1 MKATKRKV
9 PSKSKRAQAFME
21 SNPAA
26 AVNEVAAR
34 FGLRKQSIYVLRNTM
49 KKAGFQFPKRGDQL
63 VSLTPAGT
71 ALMEEIEKQERVLT
85 EHQQMIADKLGID
98 PVQYL
103 QAVEG
108 LEMMRKQLGDKAP
121 KRFILTR
128 EEVEYANNLGIPLD
142 KFGEELE
149 KMRAQQD
156 AAGSAPLGIEMY
168 EDAVDATLD
177 ARAVEYGKFIEGAEV
192 MQMLKRV
199 VQAALN
205 NRDKTL
211 AHDQA
216 EAMDM
221 IIHKI
226 GRIVN
231 GNPDVVDHWLD
242 IAGYAKLVADRL
254 EGRVR

>member
-1 MKATKRKV
+1 MKATKRKL
-9 PSKSKRAQAFME
+9 PSRSKRAQSFLE
-21 SNPAA
+21 SHPAA
-26 AVNEVAAR
+26 SVDEIAFR
-34 FGLRKQSIYVLRNTM
+34 FGMGKQSVYALRNKM
-49 KKAGFQFPKRGDQL
+49 RKEGFVFLKRNEQL
-63 VSLTPAGT
+63 VSL
-71 ALMEEIEKQERVLT
+71 
-85 EHQQMIADKLGID
+85 
-98 PVQYL
+98 
-103 QAVEG
+103 
-108 LEMMRKQLGDKAP
+108 AP
-121 KRFILTR
+121 
-128 EEVEYANNLGIPLD
+128 
-142 KFGEELE
+142 
-149 KMRAQQD
+149 AQQS
-156 AAGSAPLGIEMY
+156 AAGSAPLEIEMFDFPD
-168 EDAVDATLD
+168 EVDVTLD

-199 VQAALN
+199 VQNALN

>member
-1 MKATKRKV
+1 MKATKRKF
-9 PSKSKRAQAFME
+9 PSKTKRAQAFLE

-26 AVNEVAAR
+26 APNEVAVR
-34 FGLRKQSIYVLRNTM
+34 FGLSKQAIYGLRNKM
-49 KKAGFQFPKRGDQL
+49 KRDGFVFPKKSEQL
-63 VSLTPAGT
+63 ATL
-71 ALMEEIEKQERVLT
+71 
-85 EHQQMIADKLGID
+85 
-98 PVQYL
+98 
-103 QAVEG
+103 
-108 LEMMRKQLGDKAP
+108 AP
-121 KRFILTR
+121 
-128 EEVEYANNLGIPLD
+128 
-142 KFGEELE
+142 
-149 KMRAQQD
+149 AQQG
-156 AAGSAPLGIEMY
+156 AAGSAPLAIEMF
-168 EDAVDATLD
+168 DFPDPVDVTLD
-177 ARAVEYGKFIEGAEV
+177 ARAVDYGKFIEGAEV

>member
-9 PSKSKRAQAFME
+9 PSVTKRAQAFLE
-21 SNPAA
+21 SNPAGV
-26 AVNEVAAR
+26 AVAE
-34 FGLRKQSIYVLRNTM
+34 
-49 KKAGFQFPKRGDQL
+49 
-63 VSLTPAGT
+63 
-71 ALMEEIEKQERVLT
+71 
-85 EHQQMIADKLGID
+85 
-98 PVQYL
+98 
-103 QAVEG
+103 
-108 LEMMRKQLGDKAP
+108 
-121 KRFILTR
+121 
-128 EEVEYANNLGIPLD
+128 
-142 KFGEELE
+142 
-149 KMRAQQD
+149 AQQ
-156 AAGSAPLGIEMY
+156 GIEMFDY
-168 EDAVDATLD
+168 VDQVDETLD

-199 VQAALN
+199 VLNALN

>member
-1 MKATKRKV
+1 MKATKRKL
-9 PSKSKRAQAFME
+9 PSKTKRAQAFIE

-26 AVNEVAAR
+26 SVNEVANR
-34 FGLRKQSIYVLRNTM
+34 FGMAKQSVYALRNKMRKT
-49 KKAGFQFPKRGDQL
+49 GFNFPKRADQL
-63 VSLTPAGT
+63 ASLAPAGP
-71 ALMEEIEKQERVLT
+71 ALT
-85 EHQQMIADKLGID
+85 EQQQMIADKLGID

-108 LEMMRKQLGDKAP
+108 LNMMREQLGDKAP
-121 KRFILTR
+121 KRFILNR
-128 EEVEYANNLGIPLD
+128 YQVEIANKLGIPLD
-142 KFGEELE
+142 KFAEEWE
-149 KMRAQQD
+149 KQQQS
-156 AAGSAPLGIEMY
+156 AAGSAPLPIEMFDY
-168 EDAVDATLD
+168 ADQVDETLD

-254 EGRVR
+254 EGRIR

>member
-1 MKATKRKV
+1 MKATKRKNTKTAKAR
-9 PSKSKRAQAFME
+9 SFMQ

-26 AVNEVAAR
+26 SPNEVAVR
-34 FGLRKQSIYVLRNTM
+34 FGLTKQTVYVLRNTM
-49 KKAGFQFPKRGDQL
+49 KRKGMVFPPRSEQLATLASAGPMPEDSQKL
-63 VSLTPAGT
+63 
-71 ALMEEIEKQERVLT
+71 E
-85 EHQQMIADKLGID
+85 QM
-98 PVQYL
+98 
-103 QAVEG
+103 
-108 LEMMRKQLGDKAP
+108 
-121 KRFILTR
+121 
-128 EEVEYANNLGIPLD
+128 
-142 KFGEELE
+142 
-149 KMRAQQD
+149 
-156 AAGSAPLGIEMY
+156 GIEMY
-168 EDAVDATLD
+168 EDTVDETLD
-177 ARAVEYGKFIEGAEV
+177 ARAVDYGKFIEGAEV

-254 EGRVR
+254 EGRIR

>member
-1 MKATKRKV
+1 MKATKRKNTRTA
-9 PSKSKRAQAFME
+9 RARSFMQ

-26 AVNEVAAR
+26 APNEVAAR
-34 FGLRKQSIYVLRNTM
+34 FDLTKQSIYVLRNTM
-49 KKAGFQFPKRGDQL
+49 KRKGFVFPKKSEQL
-63 VSLTPAGT
+63 ATL
-71 ALMEEIEKQERVLT
+71 
-85 EHQQMIADKLGID
+85 
-98 PVQYL
+98 
-103 QAVEG
+103 
-108 LEMMRKQLGDKAP
+108 AP
-121 KRFILTR
+121 
-128 EEVEYANNLGIPLD
+128 
-142 KFGEELE
+142 
-149 KMRAQQD
+149 AQQS
-156 AAGSAPLGIEMY
+156 AAGSAPLEIEMFDFPD
-168 EDAVDATLD
+168 EVDVTLD

-199 VQAALN
+199 VLNALN

>member
-9 PSKSKRAQAFME
+9 PSKSKRAQAFLE

-26 AVNEVAAR
+26 SVNEIVNR
-34 FGLRKQSIYVLRNTM
+34 FGMTKQTVYALRNKMRKT
-49 KKAGFQFPKRGDQL
+49 GFNFPKRSEQL
-63 VSLTPAGT
+63 VSLTPAG
-71 ALMEEIEKQERVLT
+71 AAVLT
-85 EHQQMIADKLGID
+85 EQQQMIADKLGID

-108 LEMMRKQLGDKAP
+108 LDMMRKQLGDKAP
-121 KRFILTR
+121 KRFLLSRR
-128 EEVEYANNLGIPLD
+128 EVDFANKLGIPLD
-142 KFGEELE
+142 KFAEEWE
-149 KMRAQQD
+149 KQQQS
-156 AAGSAPLGIEMY
+156 AAGSAPLPIEMFDY
-168 EDAVDATLD
+168 ADQVDETLD

-221 IIHKI
+221 IIHKM
-226 GRIVN
+226 GRIIN
-231 GNPDVVDHWLD
+231 GNPDAVDHWLD

>member
-1 MKATKRKV
+1 MKATKRKNTRTAKAR
-9 PSKSKRAQAFME
+9 SFMQ

-26 AVNEVAAR
+26 SPNEVANR
-34 FGLRKQSIYVLRNTM
+34 FGLTKQTVYVLRNTM
-49 KKAGFQFPKRGDQL
+49 KKKGFVFPKRSEQL
-63 VSLTPAGT
+63 ASLAPAGP
-71 ALMEEIEKQERVLT
+71 ALT
-85 EHQQMIADKLGID
+85 EQQQMIADKLGID

-108 LEMMRKQLGDKAP
+108 LNMMRDQLGDKAP
-121 KRFILTR
+121 RRFLLTR
-128 EEVEYANNLGIPLD
+128 REVDFANKLGIPLD
-142 KFGEELE
+142 KFGEEWE
-149 KMRAQQD
+149 KLQQG
-156 AAGSAPLGIEMY
+156 AAGSAPLEIEMY
-168 EDAVDATLD
+168 EDEVDATLD
-177 ARAVEYGKFIEGAEV
+177 ARAVDYGKFIEGAEV

-199 VQAALN
+199 VLNALN

-254 EGRVR
+254 EGRIR

>member
-1 MKATKRKV
+1 MKATKRKNTRTAKAR
-9 PSKSKRAQAFME
+9 SFMQ

-26 AVNEVAAR
+26 SPNEVAVR
-34 FGLRKQSIYVLRNTM
+34 FSLTKQSIYVLRNSM
-49 KKAGFQFPKRGDQL
+49 KKKGFVFPKRSEQL
-63 VSLTPAGT
+63 ATLAPAGP
-71 ALMEEIEKQERVLT
+71 VLT
-85 EHQQMIADKLGID
+85 EAQQRIADKLRLTPDEYI
-98 PVQYL
+98 
-103 QAVEG
+103 QAIAEHDQ
-108 LEMMRKQLGDKAP
+108 R
-121 KRFILTR
+121 
-128 EEVEYANNLGIPLD
+128 Y
-142 KFGEELE
+142 
-149 KMRAQQD
+149 
-156 AAGSAPLGIEMY
+156 AAGSAPLAIEMF
-168 EDAVDATLD
+168 DSPDQVDVTLD

-205 NRDKTL
+205 NRDKVL

-254 EGRVR
+254 EGRIR

>member
-1 MKATKRKV
+1 M
-9 PSKSKRAQAFME
+9 Q

-26 AVNEVAAR
+26 APNEVAVR
-34 FGLRKQSIYVLRNTM
+34 FGLTKQSIYVLRNTM
-49 KKAGFQFPKRGDQL
+49 KKKGFVFPPKSQQL
-63 VSLTPAGT
+63 ASLAPA
-71 ALMEEIEKQERVLT
+71 APVLT
-85 EHQQMIADKLGID
+85 EQQQMIADKLGID
-98 PVQYL
+98 PVEYL

-108 LEMMRKQLGDKAP
+108 LDMMRKQLGDKTP
-121 KRFILTR
+121 RRFLLTR
-128 EEVEYANNLGIPLD
+128 REIDFANKLGIPLD
-142 KFGEELE
+142 KFGEEWE
-149 KMRAQQD
+149 KLNETGNSQEQEQM
-156 AAGSAPLGIEMY
+156 GIEMY
-168 EDAVDATLD
+168 EDEVDATLD

>member
-1 MKATKRKV
+1 MKATKRKL
-9 PSKSKRAQAFME
+9 PSKTKRAQAFIE

-26 AVNEVAAR
+26 SVNEVANR
-34 FGLRKQSIYVLRNTM
+34 FGMAKQSVYALRNKM
-49 KKAGFQFPKRGDQL
+49 KKEGFNFPKRAEQL
-63 VSLTPAGT
+63 ASLAPAGP
-71 ALMEEIEKQERVLT
+71 ALT
-85 EHQQMIADKLGID
+85 EQQQMIADKLGID
-98 PVQYL
+98 PVQYA

-108 LEMMRKQLGDKAP
+108 LNMMRDQLGDKAP
-121 KRFILTR
+121 RRFLLTR
-128 EEVEYANNLGIPLD
+128 REVDFANKLGIPLD
-142 KFGEELE
+142 KFGEEWE
-149 KMRAQQD
+149 KLQQG
-156 AAGSAPLGIEMY
+156 AAGSAPLEIEMY
-168 EDAVDATLD
+168 EDEVDATLD
-177 ARAVEYGKFIEGAEV
+177 ARAVDYGKFIEGAEV

-199 VQAALN
+199 VLNALN

-254 EGRVR
+254 EGRIR

>member
-1 MKATKRKV
+1 MKATKRKNT
-9 PSKSKRAQAFME
+9 KTARARSFMQ

-26 AVNEVAAR
+26 APNEVAVR
-34 FGLRKQSIYVLRNTM
+34 FGLTKQSIYVLRNTM
-49 KKAGFQFPKRGDQL
+49 KKKGFVFPKRSEQL
-63 VSLTPAGT
+63 ATLAPAGR
-71 ALMEEIEKQERVLT
+71 ALT
-85 EHQQMIADKLGID
+85 EQQQMIADKLGID
-98 PVQYL
+98 PVQYA

-108 LEMMRKQLGDKAP
+108 LDMMRKQLGDKAP

-128 EEVEYANNLGIPLD
+128 EEVEYANKLGISLD

-149 KMRAQQD
+149 KMREEKDSQELEQT
-156 AAGSAPLGIEMY
+156 GIEMY

-177 ARAVEYGKFIEGAEV
+177 ARAVDYGKFIEGAEV

-242 IAGYAKLVADRL
+242 IAGYAQMVADRL
-254 EGRVR
+254 NGRIR

>member
-1 MKATKRKV
+1 M
-9 PSKSKRAQAFME
+9 Q

-26 AVNEVAAR
+26 APNEVAVR
-34 FGLRKQSIYVLRNTM
+34 FGLTKQSIYVLRNTM
-49 KKAGFQFPKRGDQL
+49 KKKGFVFPPKSQQL
-63 VSLTPAGT
+63 ASLAPA
-71 ALMEEIEKQERVLT
+71 APVLT
-85 EHQQMIADKLGID
+85 EQQQMIADKLGID
-98 PVQYL
+98 PVEYL

-108 LEMMRKQLGDKAP
+108 LDMMRKQLGDKTP
-121 KRFILTR
+121 RRFLLTR
-128 EEVEYANNLGIPLD
+128 REIDFANKLGIPLD
-142 KFGEELE
+142 KFGEEWE
-149 KMRAQQD
+149 KLNETGNSQEQEQT
-156 AAGSAPLGIEMY
+156 GIEMY
-168 EDAVDATLD
+168 EDEVDATLD

-192 MQMLKRV
+192 IQMLKRV
-199 VQAALN
+199 VQNALN

>member
-1 MKATKRKV
+1 MKATKRKNT
-9 PSKSKRAQAFME
+9 KTARARSFMQ

-26 AVNEVAAR
+26 APNEVAAR
-34 FGLRKQSIYVLRNTM
+34 FDLTKQSIYVLRNTM
-49 KKAGFQFPKRGDQL
+49 KKKGFVFPKRSEQL
-63 VSLTPAGT
+63 ATL
-71 ALMEEIEKQERVLT
+71 
-85 EHQQMIADKLGID
+85 
-98 PVQYL
+98 
-103 QAVEG
+103 
-108 LEMMRKQLGDKAP
+108 AP
-121 KRFILTR
+121 
-128 EEVEYANNLGIPLD
+128 
-142 KFGEELE
+142 
-149 KMRAQQD
+149 AQQS
-156 AAGSAPLGIEMY
+156 AAGSAPLEIEMFDFPD
-168 EDAVDATLD
+168 EVDETLD
-177 ARAVEYGKFIEGAEV
+177 ARALDYGKFIEGAEV

-199 VQAALN
+199 VQVALN
-205 NRDKTL
+205 NRDKVL

>member
-1 MKATKRKV
+1 MKATKRKNTRTA
-9 PSKSKRAQAFME
+9 KARAFMQ

-26 AVNEVAAR
+26 APNEVAVR
-34 FGLRKQSIYVLRNTM
+34 FGLTKQSIYVLRNTM
-49 KKAGFQFPKRGDQL
+49 KKKGFVFPKRSEQL
-63 VSLTPAGT
+63 ATLAP
-71 ALMEEIEKQERVLT
+71 
-85 EHQQMIADKLGID
+85 
-98 PVQYL
+98 
-103 QAVEG
+103 
-108 LEMMRKQLGDKAP
+108 AP
-121 KRFILTR
+121 KRYTINRTQL
-128 EEVEYANNLGIPLD
+128 EIAKKLGFSDQDYVQALADMGMLD
-142 KFGEELE
+142 ELATE
-149 KMRAQQD
+149 DSQEHKQT
-156 AAGSAPLGIEMY
+156 GIEMY
-168 EDAVDATLD
+168 EDEVDATLD

-242 IAGYAKLVADRL
+242 IAGYAQLVADRL

>member
-1 MKATKRKV
+1 MKATKRKNTRTAKAR
-9 PSKSKRAQAFME
+9 SFMQ

-26 AVNEVAAR
+26 APNEVAVR
-34 FGLRKQSIYVLRNTM
+34 FGLTKQSIYVLRNTM
-49 KKAGFQFPKRGDQL
+49 KKKGFVFPPKSQQL
-63 VSLTPAGT
+63 ASLAPA
-71 ALMEEIEKQERVLT
+71 APVLT
-85 EHQQMIADKLGID
+85 EQQQMIADKLGID
-98 PVQYL
+98 PVEYL

-108 LEMMRKQLGDKAP
+108 LDMMRKQLGDKTP
-121 KRFILTR
+121 RRFLLTR
-128 EEVEYANNLGIPLD
+128 REIDFANKLGIPLD
-142 KFGEELE
+142 KFGEEWE
-149 KMRAQQD
+149 KLNETGNSQEQEQT
-156 AAGSAPLGIEMY
+156 GIEMY
-168 EDAVDATLD
+168 EDEVDATLD

-192 MQMLKRV
+192 IQMLKRV
-199 VQAALN
+199 VQNALN

>member
-1 MKATKRKV
+1 MKATKRKL
-9 PSKSKRAQAFME
+9 PSKTKRAQAFIE

-26 AVNEVAAR
+26 SVNEVANR
-34 FGLRKQSIYVLRNTM
+34 FGMAKQSVYALRNKM
-49 KKAGFQFPKRGDQL
+49 KKNGFNFPKRSEQL
-63 VSLTPAGT
+63 ASL
-71 ALMEEIEKQERVLT
+71 
-85 EHQQMIADKLGID
+85 
-98 PVQYL
+98 
-103 QAVEG
+103 
-108 LEMMRKQLGDKAP
+108 AP
-121 KRFILTR
+121 
-128 EEVEYANNLGIPLD
+128 
-142 KFGEELE
+142 
-149 KMRAQQD
+149 AQQS
-156 AAGSAPLGIEMY
+156 AAGSAPLEIEMF
-168 EDAVDATLD
+168 DFPDQVDETLD
-177 ARAVEYGKFIEGAEV
+177 ARAVDYGKFIEGAEI

-254 EGRVR
+254 EGRIR

>member
-9 PSKSKRAQAFME
+9 PSKTKRAQAFIE

-26 AVNEVAAR
+26 APNEVAVR
-34 FGLRKQSIYVLRNTM
+34 FGLSKQAIYGLRNKM
-49 KKAGFQFPKRGDQL
+49 KREGFVFPKKSEQL
-63 VSLTPAGT
+63 ATL
-71 ALMEEIEKQERVLT
+71 
-85 EHQQMIADKLGID
+85 
-98 PVQYL
+98 
-103 QAVEG
+103 
-108 LEMMRKQLGDKAP
+108 AP
-121 KRFILTR
+121 
-128 EEVEYANNLGIPLD
+128 
-142 KFGEELE
+142 
-149 KMRAQQD
+149 AQQS
-156 AAGSAPLGIEMY
+156 AAGSAPLEIEMFDFPD
-168 EDAVDATLD
+168 EVDATLD
-177 ARAVEYGKFIEGAEV
+177 ARALDYGKFIEGAEV

-199 VQAALN
+199 VQNALN
-205 NRDKTL
+205 NRDKVL

-254 EGRVR
+254 EGRIR